1 MLHPKQ
7 MAPAYE
13 EAAKKLGEEASPIV
27 LAKVD
32 ATVYWY
38 IRPCGGV
45 YFAANWVSVL

>member
-1 MLHPKQ
+1 MLLSKQ

-32 ATVYWY
+32 SPVCWY
-38 IRPCGGV
+38 VRQCGGV
-45 YFAANWVSVL
+45 YFALNWVSVP